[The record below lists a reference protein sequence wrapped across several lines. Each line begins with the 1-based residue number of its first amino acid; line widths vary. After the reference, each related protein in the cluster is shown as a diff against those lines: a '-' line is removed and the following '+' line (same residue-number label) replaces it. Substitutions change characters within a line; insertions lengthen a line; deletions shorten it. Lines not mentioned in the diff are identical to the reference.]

1 MQYPETFNMSRQE
14 MAKWKCSLSRI
25 LFGDKGFAGHKLGAS
40 YFLEILN
47 ASIDACYMLLQ
58 DSLLYTNGGND
69 SRLST
74 CRDFS
79 HSKYYVQISCPAH
92 LRNKLPTV
100 LQISCVFNN

>member
-14 MAKWKCSLSRI
+14 MAKWKCCLSQM
-25 LFGDKGFAGHKLGAS
+25 LLDDKGFAGHKLGAS

-47 ASIDACYMLLQ
+47 VSIDAYYMLLQ
-58 DSLLYTNGGND
+58 DSLLYTSGGND

-100 LQISCVFNN
+100 LQISFVVNN